1 MGSSRRRSGRP
12 RPKHDTA
19 MHAPRRAAS
28 TRLKRGYKATFVQK
42 TALWT
47 ASGPLWRTNRR
58 RSARA
63 SAHRSRTRPG
73 STEPSPTGRCD
84 SKTCRLDVPRPTDG
98 TNADVWSRTTDAA
111 RARGGGLG
119 YARTRLGSGRGRG
132 GRKPPFRTTFGPC
145 CLDGIGP
152 LSTVQS
158 GRLAG
163 SCPSWLFSKLI
174 LQHFLF
180 LLQTAATCPYC

>member
-1 MGSSRRRSGRP
+1 MGSSRRRSGLSRP
-12 RPKHDTA
+12 RHHTA

-63 SAHRSRTRPG
+63 SIHRSRTRAG

-119 YARTRLGSGRGRG
+119 YARTRLGSGRGWG
-132 GRKPPFRTTFGPC
+132 GRKPPFLLLGLAVWMVFPPC
-145 CLDGIGP
+145 RRPVPVP
-152 LSTVQS
+152 LLTCS
-158 GRLAG
+158 RI
-163 SCPSWLFSKLI
+163 PSSP
-174 LQHFLF
+174 
-180 LLQTAATCPYC
+180 TNA

>member
-1 MGSSRRRSGRP
+1 MGSSRRRSGLP
-12 RPKHDTA
+12 RPKHHTA

-132 GRKPPFRTTFGPC
+132 GRKPPFLLLGLVVWMVLGPC
-145 CLDGIGP
+145 QDRLGRRTRP
-152 LSTVQS
+152 LSRRPV
-158 GRLAG
+158 RR
-163 SCPSWLFSKLI
+163 P
-174 LQHFLF
+174 
-180 LLQTAATCPYC
+180 AA

>member
-1 MGSSRRRSGRP
+1 MGSSRRRSGLPRP
-12 RPKHDTA
+12 RHHTA

-63 SAHRSRTRPG
+63 SAPRSRTRPG

-98 TNADVWSRTTDAA
+98 TNADVWSRTTDAQ
-111 RARGGGLG
+111 RARRGGLG

-132 GRKPPFRTTFGPC
+132 GRKPPFLLLGLAVWMVLGPC
-145 CLDGIGP
+145 PPRALISPAWASGARWGP
-152 LSTVQS
+152 
-158 GRLAG
+158 AG
-163 SCPSWLFSKLI
+163 CVRTGGGGGKD
-174 LQHFLF
+174 
-180 LLQTAATCPYC
+180 A